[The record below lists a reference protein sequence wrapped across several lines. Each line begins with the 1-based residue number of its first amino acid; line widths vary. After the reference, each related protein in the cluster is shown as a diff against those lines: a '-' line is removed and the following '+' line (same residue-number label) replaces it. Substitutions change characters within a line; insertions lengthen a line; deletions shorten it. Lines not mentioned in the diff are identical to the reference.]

1 MVKALIR
8 GTIDT
13 IPMVDSDCA
22 DCSNAFG
29 GQAGLDP
36 TFPATRQPE

>member
-13 IPMVDSDCA
+13 VPMVDSGRA
-22 DCSNAFG
+22 DCGNAFG
-29 GQAGLDP
+29 GLAGL
-36 TFPATRQPE
+36 